1 MTSPRLSESN
11 EALLRRVGEG
21 DEQALEALLR
31 QNEGLLRAVA
41 RRFLDRGA
49 EWEDL
54 LQIGSIGMIKA
65 ARSFDFSFGT
75 AFSTYAVPL
84 VAGEIRRFLR
94 DDGPVKVGR
103 GLRRTCA
110 LVMKE
115 RERLLALTGREPRL
129 GEVGESLGLSPEEV
143 AEALEAGGPIR
154 SLQEPVDGE
163 EGLTFGDLLP
173 SGECE
178 IDRLTDRIAL
188 REAVKRLTPLQQEI
202 VSLRFYRDM
211 SQQKTGQ
218 LLGLSQ
224 VKISREEKKILTALR
239 SFLL

>member
-21 DEQALEALLR
+21 DEQALETLLR

-41 RRFLDRGA
+41 RRFLDRGT

>member
-1 MTSPRLSESN
+1 MMSPCLAESN
-11 EALLRRVGEG
+11 EALLRRVAEGE
-21 DEQALEALLR
+21 EKALEMLLQ

-41 RRFLDRGA
+41 RRFLDRGT

-84 VAGEIRRFLR
+84 IAGEIRRFLR

-110 LVMKE
+110 LVMRE
-115 RERLLALTGREPRL
+115 RERLLAVTGREPRL
-129 GEVGESLGLSPEEV
+129 SELGESLGLSPEEV
-143 AEALEAGGPIR
+143 AEALEAGGPVR

-163 EGLTFGDLLP
+163 EGLTVGDILP
-173 SGECE
+173 SGDRE
-178 IDRLTDRIAL
+178 IERLTDRIAL
-188 REAVKRLTPLQQEI
+188 REAVGRLSPLQQQI
-202 VSLRFYRDM
+202 VSLRFYRDL

-224 VKISREEKKILTALR
+224 VKISREEKKILAALR
-239 SFLL
+239 SLLL